1 MRPPLVFAVLL
12 VVSVIAPVG
21 GGVAASTADGPTEL
35 TDSPPNATVTN
46 LSRARG
52 GLYEELTSAAAL
64 ARARDSGRVDPAD
77 PVVVGEVLVVRLE
90 SRELAAHLDDRPEP
104 TTTARFFGLMNG
116 TDANLSLVQT
126 NPTTMRNP
134 NAFALSPE
142 STRVVATNDTVSIL
156 IDTTAVRLRYFGGS
170 GADQPVLRPG
180 ERYAARFH
188 VGSLDQ
194 YAEFED
200 APTAAFVD
208 PEATL
213 ARNDLGRGT
222 DDERVRLASTGDD
235 LAVRATTAS
244 GTTVRVRLVGA
255 RTGVVLVNRTARVT
269 TDGRASVP
277 VAADAVAAGTN
288 VTVEL
293 RPVGYE
299 VSPDTVPA
307 RVVDPSASIGPA
319 TLGKT
324 GGASVG
330 YVFRLRDTRLALGGF
345 LVLGAP
351 SETVLAVEPHRAGTT
366 IANLVISDERRPPSG
381 TALTVTAYRDSDHDG
396 AFEPTDEPYRANG
409 TAVRASVTF
418 DPDETPT
425 ATATSTLTSSESAT
439 PTPPTAGQ
447 PGFGLVPALGAL
459 AALCAL
465 AAARGR

>member
-12 VVSVIAPVG
+12 VVSVVAPVG
-21 GGVAASTADGPTEL
+21 GGVAASTADESAAL

-46 LSRARG
+46 LSRALR
-52 GLYEELTSAAAL
+52 GLYGELTSAEAL
-64 ARARDSGRVDPAD
+64 ARARDSGGVEPAD
-77 PVVVGEVLVVRLE
+77 SVVVGDVPVVRLE
-90 SRELAAHLDDRPEP
+90 SRELVTHLDDRPEP
-104 TTTARFFGLMNG
+104 TTTARFFGLVNG

-134 NAFALSPE
+134 KAFTLSPE
-142 STRVVATNDTVSIL
+142 SMRVVATDDTVSVL
-156 IDTTAVRLRYFGGS
+156 VDTAAVRLRYFGGS
-170 GADQPVLRPG
+170 GTDQPVLRPG

-213 ARNDLGRGT
+213 ARNDLARGT
-222 DDERVRLASTGDD
+222 DDERVRLAATGDD
-235 LAVRATTAS
+235 LAVRATTAP

-255 RTGVVLVNRTARVT
+255 HTGVVLVNRTARVT

-277 VAADAVAAGTN
+277 VAADAVAVGTN

-293 RPVGYE
+293 RKVGYE
-299 VSPDTVPA
+299 ASPKAVPA
-307 RVVDPSASIGPA
+307 RVVDSSASIGPA

-324 GGASVG
+324 GGASVE

-345 LVLGAP
+345 LVLGTP
-351 SETVLAVEPHRAGTT
+351 SGETLAVEPYRAGTT
-366 IANLVISDERRPPSG
+366 TADLVIPEERRPPSG
-381 TALTVTAYRDSDHDG
+381 TALTVTAYRDSDDDG

-409 TAVRASVTF
+409 TVVRASVTF

-425 ATATSTLTSSESAT
+425 ATAT
-439 PTPPTAGQ
+439 PTPPTASQ